1 MKKILRFSFIA
12 IFFSSC
18 FSSKDIYKP
27 ADFDNRAS
35 GIKTIAILPFKVTTI
50 GYPPR
55 YISQQDID
63 INNEKL
69 GYSFQE
75 SLYNYLILHNSNSNK
90 GQLKS
95 FQSLQKTIALLK
107 QHDITITNIYEKQP
121 EEIAKLLGV
130 DAVILTNVEEQK
142 NWEEKTAYKNSHVD
156 KKTDDYTSPDF
167 AKMNCYIYSA
177 DQSELVWQTSCNGHT
192 GLIGNTTASVIE
204 YFTSWVSKHFPFRA

>member
-1 MKKILRFSFIA
+1 MKKFLHFSFIA
-12 IFFSSC
+12 VFFSSC

-69 GYSFQE
+69 AYSFQE
-75 SLYNYLILHNSNSNK
+75 SLYNYLILHNSSTNK
-90 GQLKS
+90 RPVKS
-95 FQSLQKTIALLK
+95 FQPLQKTIALLK
-107 QHDITITNIYEKQP
+107 QHNITIANIYDKQP
-121 EEIAKLLGV
+121 EEIAQLLGV

-142 NWEEKTAYKNSHVD
+142 NWDEKSIYKNSRVD
-156 KKTDDYTSPDF
+156 KDSNEFKTSDV

-177 DQSELVWQTSCNGHT
+177 DQSELVWQTSCSGVT
-192 GLIGNTTASVIE
+192 SDTVSLIE
-204 YFTSWVSKHFPFRA
+204 YFTSWVGKHFPFHN